1 MKAEEP
7 GDRVPI
13 VKFGMGASEQHKIVE
28 RHFAEAQ
35 ERQAIAEYHFAHALV
50 VAPVLRAAFDRIG
63 KRSPEE
69 QPVVIAAAP
78 EAASPDELRKS
89 LGLG

>member
-35 ERQAIAEYHFAHALV
+35 ERQAIADYHFANALV

-63 KRSPEE
+63 KRASEKRH
-69 QPVVIAAAP
+69 VVIVAAP
-78 EAASPDELRKS
+78 DALTLDDLRKS
-89 LGLG
+89 LGLS